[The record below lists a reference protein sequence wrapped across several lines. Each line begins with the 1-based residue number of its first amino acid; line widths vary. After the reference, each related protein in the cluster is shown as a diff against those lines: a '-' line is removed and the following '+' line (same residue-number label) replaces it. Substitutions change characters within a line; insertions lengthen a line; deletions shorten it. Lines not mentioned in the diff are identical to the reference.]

1 MTVQGV
7 VEGSASTRH
16 AVRVDWFRRDP
27 GGGTLFIMPAGSI
40 GAAPPPIAERDNDA
54 TATHG

>member
-1 MTVQGV
+1 MIVRGV

-27 GGGTLFIMPAGSI
+27 GGGTLFILPAESE
-40 GAAPPPIAERDNDA
+40 GAVPQPIVEHGED
-54 TATHG
+54 TAVSQG